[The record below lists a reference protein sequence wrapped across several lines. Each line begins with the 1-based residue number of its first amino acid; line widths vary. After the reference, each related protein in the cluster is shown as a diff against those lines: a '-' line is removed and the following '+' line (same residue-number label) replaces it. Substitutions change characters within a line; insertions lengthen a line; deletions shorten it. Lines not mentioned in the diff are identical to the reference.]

1 MNNIVIAFP
10 KKEVANSIK
19 KILAQSG
26 YTVTAVANTGAS
38 ALSSMNGLN
47 MGIIICGYRF
57 SDMMYSEIYEYM
69 PKEFQMLLIAS
80 AAGIMEK
87 NVDNLMSL
95 SMPLKVHELL
105 QTVEMMDYTITRRR
119 KKLRQRPKVRS
130 KEDQEMLSSAKAV
143 LMERNGFSEEEAHRY
158 IQKRSM
164 DNGTGLVSN
173 KAAAAAA
180 APKTSCPTS
189 RVLHRKPARELPASG
204 RGKRPVFAVQKP
216 RLAKCR
222 RAENFT
228 FSVHSG

>member
-1 MNNIVIAFP
+1 
-10 KKEVANSIK
+10 
-19 KILAQSG
+19 
-26 YTVTAVANTGAS
+26 
-38 ALSSMNGLN
+38 

-130 KEDQEMLSSAKAV
+130 KEDQEMLSSAKSV
-143 LMERNGFSEEEAHRY
+143 LMERMDSQRRKHTGY

-164 DNGTGLVSN
+164 DNGTGLVETAQMILSLM
-173 KAAAAAA
+173 
-180 APKTSCPTS
+180 TE
-189 RVLHRKPARELPASG
+189 V
-204 RGKRPVFAVQKP
+204 
-216 RLAKCR
+216 
-222 RAENFT
+222 
-228 FSVHSG
+228 

>member
-57 SDMMYSEIYEYM
+57 SDMMYEYM

-164 DNGTGLVSN
+164 DNGTGLVETAQMILSLM
-173 KAAAAAA
+173 
-180 APKTSCPTS
+180 TD
-189 RVLHRKPARELPASG
+189 V
-204 RGKRPVFAVQKP
+204 
-216 RLAKCR
+216 
-222 RAENFT
+222 
-228 FSVHSG
+228 

>member
-95 SMPLKVHELL
+95 SIPLKVHELL

-119 KKLRQRPKVRS
+119 KKLRQRPRVRS
-130 KEDQEMLSSAKAV
+130 KEDQEMLSSAKSV

-164 DNGTGLVSN
+164 DNGTGLVETAQMILSLM
-173 KAAAAAA
+173 
-180 APKTSCPTS
+180 TE
-189 RVLHRKPARELPASG
+189 V
-204 RGKRPVFAVQKP
+204 
-216 RLAKCR
+216 
-222 RAENFT
+222 
-228 FSVHSG
+228 

>member
-47 MGIIICGYRF
+47 MGIRF

-69 PKEFQMLLIAS
+69 PREFQMLLIAS

-143 LMERNGFSEEEAHRY
+143 LIERNGFSEEEAHRY

-164 DNGTGLVSN
+164 DNGIGLVETAQMILSLM
-173 KAAAAAA
+173 
-180 APKTSCPTS
+180 TE
-189 RVLHRKPARELPASG
+189 V
-204 RGKRPVFAVQKP
+204 
-216 RLAKCR
+216 
-222 RAENFT
+222 
-228 FSVHSG
+228 

>member
-1 MNNIVIAFP
+1 
-10 KKEVANSIK
+10 
-19 KILAQSG
+19 
-26 YTVTAVANTGAS
+26 
-38 ALSSMNGLN
+38 

-130 KEDQEMLSSAKAV
+130 KEDQEMLSSAKSV

-164 DNGTGLVSN
+164 DNGTGLVETAQMILSLM
-173 KAAAAAA
+173 
-180 APKTSCPTS
+180 TE
-189 RVLHRKPARELPASG
+189 V
-204 RGKRPVFAVQKP
+204 
-216 RLAKCR
+216 
-222 RAENFT
+222 
-228 FSVHSG
+228 

>member
-1 MNNIVIAFP
+1 
-10 KKEVANSIK
+10 
-19 KILAQSG
+19 
-26 YTVTAVANTGAS
+26 
-38 ALSSMNGLN
+38 

-57 SDMMYSEIYEYM
+57 SDMMYSEVYEYM

-130 KEDQEMLSSAKAV
+130 KEDQEMLNSAKAV
-143 LMERNGFSEEEAHRY
+143 LIERNGFSEEEAHRY

-164 DNGTGLVSN
+164 DNGTGLVETAQMILSLM
-173 KAAAAAA
+173 
-180 APKTSCPTS
+180 TD
-189 RVLHRKPARELPASG
+189 V
-204 RGKRPVFAVQKP
+204 
-216 RLAKCR
+216 
-222 RAENFT
+222 
-228 FSVHSG
+228 

>member
-69 PKEFQMLLIAS
+69 PREFQMLLIAS

-119 KKLRQRPKVRS
+119 KKKLRQRPKVRS

-164 DNGTGLVSN
+164 DNGTGLVETAQMILSLM
-173 KAAAAAA
+173 
-180 APKTSCPTS
+180 TD
-189 RVLHRKPARELPASG
+189 V
-204 RGKRPVFAVQKP
+204 
-216 RLAKCR
+216 
-222 RAENFT
+222 
-228 FSVHSG
+228 

>member
-1 MNNIVIAFP
+1 
-10 KKEVANSIK
+10 
-19 KILAQSG
+19 
-26 YTVTAVANTGAS
+26 
-38 ALSSMNGLN
+38 

-130 KEDQEMLSSAKAV
+130 KEDQEMLNSAKTV
-143 LMERNGFSEEEAHRY
+143 LWSEMDSQRRKHTGISRSEAWITAPVLWKQHR
-158 IQKRSM
+158 
-164 DNGTGLVSN
+164 
-173 KAAAAAA
+173 
-180 APKTSCPTS
+180 
-189 RVLHRKPARELPASG
+189 
-204 RGKRPVFAVQKP
+204 
-216 RLAKCR
+216 
-222 RAENFT
+222 
-228 FSVHSG
+228 

>member
-69 PKEFQMLLIAS
+69 PREFQMLLIAS

-130 KEDQEMLSSAKAV
+130 KAV

-164 DNGTGLVSN
+164 DNGTGLVETAQMILSLM
-173 KAAAAAA
+173 
-180 APKTSCPTS
+180 TD
-189 RVLHRKPARELPASG
+189 V
-204 RGKRPVFAVQKP
+204 
-216 RLAKCR
+216 
-222 RAENFT
+222 
-228 FSVHSG
+228 

>member
-1 MNNIVIAFP
+1 
-10 KKEVANSIK
+10 
-19 KILAQSG
+19 
-26 YTVTAVANTGAS
+26 
-38 ALSSMNGLN
+38 

-119 KKLRQRPKVRS
+119 KKVRQRPKVLS
-130 KEDQEMLSSAKAV
+130 KEDQEMLNSAKTV
-143 LMERNGFSEEEAHRY
+143 LMERNGFSEDEAHRY

-164 DNGTGLVSN
+164 DNGTGLVETAQMILSLM
-173 KAAAAAA
+173 
-180 APKTSCPTS
+180 TD
-189 RVLHRKPARELPASG
+189 V
-204 RGKRPVFAVQKP
+204 
-216 RLAKCR
+216 
-222 RAENFT
+222 
-228 FSVHSG
+228 

>member
-26 YTVTAVANTGAS
+26 YTVTAVANTGAT

-130 KEDQEMLSSAKAV
+130 KEDQEMLNSAKTV
-143 LMERNGFSEEEAHRY
+143 LIERNGFSEQEAHRY

-164 DNGTGLVSN
+164 DNGTGLVETEQKILSLITDV
-173 KAAAAAA
+173 KCA
-180 APKTSCPTS
+180 
-189 RVLHRKPARELPASG
+189 LDE
-204 RGKRPVFAVQKP
+204 AVQK
-216 RLAKCR
+216 
-222 RAENFT
+222 
-228 FSVHSG
+228 SV

>member
-1 MNNIVIAFP
+1 
-10 KKEVANSIK
+10 
-19 KILAQSG
+19 
-26 YTVTAVANTGAS
+26 
-38 ALSSMNGLN
+38 MNGLN

-130 KEDQEMLSSAKAV
+130 KEDQEMLNSAKTV

-164 DNGTGLVSN
+164 DNGTGLVETAQMILSLM
-173 KAAAAAA
+173 
-180 APKTSCPTS
+180 TD
-189 RVLHRKPARELPASG
+189 V
-204 RGKRPVFAVQKP
+204 
-216 RLAKCR
+216 
-222 RAENFT
+222 
-228 FSVHSG
+228 

>member
-69 PKEFQMLLIAS
+69 PREFQMLLIAS

-164 DNGTGLVSN
+164 DNGTGLVETAQMILSLM
-173 KAAAAAA
+173 
-180 APKTSCPTS
+180 TDV
-189 RVLHRKPARELPASG
+189 RFMKPD
-204 RGKRPVFAVQKP
+204 
-216 RLAKCR
+216 R
-222 RAENFT
+222 RAYDSSCKGLN
-228 FSVHSG
+228 SYYKK

>member
-1 MNNIVIAFP
+1 
-10 KKEVANSIK
+10 
-19 KILAQSG
+19 
-26 YTVTAVANTGAS
+26 
-38 ALSSMNGLN
+38 

-69 PKEFQMLLIAS
+69 PREFQMLLIAS

-143 LMERNGFSEEEAHRY
+143 LMVRNNMSEEEAHRY

-164 DNGTGLVSN
+164 DNGTGLVETAQMILSLM
-173 KAAAAAA
+173 
-180 APKTSCPTS
+180 TD
-189 RVLHRKPARELPASG
+189 V
-204 RGKRPVFAVQKP
+204 
-216 RLAKCR
+216 
-222 RAENFT
+222 
-228 FSVHSG
+228 

>member
-26 YTVTAVANTGAS
+26 YTVMAVANTGAS

-119 KKLRQRPKVRS
+119 KKLRQRPKVPVS
-130 KEDQEMLSSAKAV
+130 YTHLTLPTNAKQCKGCTDGTKWILRGGSTPV
-143 LMERNGFSEEEAHRY
+143 YPEAKH
-158 IQKRSM
+158 
-164 DNGTGLVSN
+164 G
-173 KAAAAAA
+173 
-180 APKTSCPTS
+180 
-189 RVLHRKPARELPASG
+189 
-204 RGKRPVFAVQKP
+204 
-216 RLAKCR
+216 
-222 RAENFT
+222 
-228 FSVHSG
+228 

>member
-130 KEDQEMLSSAKAV
+130 KEDQEMLNSAKAV

-164 DNGTGLVSN
+164 DNGTGLVETAQMILSLMTCLLY
-173 KAAAAAA
+173 
-180 APKTSCPTS
+180 TSPS
-189 RVLHRKPARELPASG
+189 
-204 RGKRPVFAVQKP
+204 P
-216 RLAKCR
+216 RDA
-222 RAENFT
+222 
-228 FSVHSG
+228 